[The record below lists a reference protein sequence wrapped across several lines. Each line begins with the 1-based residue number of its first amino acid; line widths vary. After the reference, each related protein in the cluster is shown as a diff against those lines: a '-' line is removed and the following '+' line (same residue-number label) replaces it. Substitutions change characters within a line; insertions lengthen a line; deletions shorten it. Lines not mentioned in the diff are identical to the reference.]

1 MRAKIAEIKVLLA
14 TDKKQATILAGL
26 LVFLVISMGR
36 MLLNMSPSKAQ
47 ARDRTASKS
56 VDRDKSHGSGNGAL
70 RMSIELPALPDGTRD
85 IFALNPEKFPEP
97 AQPDQSAEVPPK
109 SDASMDESVEARALS
124 EQQLAERGV
133 RQEAE
138 RLRLKSTILG
148 SNPIAVIEAPQK
160 GKTRSVVLGVGDEL
174 DGFKLI
180 EIQRFSVL
188 IEKNGVRVE
197 LTRSLPDT

>member
-1 MRAKIAEIKVLLA
+1 MRAKIAELKVLLT

-47 ARDRTASKS
+47 ARQGAGTKAEA
-56 VDRDKSHGSGNGAL
+56 RDKSATRTIDGSGAP
-70 RMSIELPALPDGTRD
+70 IELDALPDATRD
-85 IFALNPEKFPEP
+85 IFALDPEKFPEP
-97 AQPDQSAEVPPK
+97 AQPEQSAEVTPK
-109 SDASMDESVEARALS
+109 SDAPNVEAESAES
-124 EQQLAERGV
+124 LAERKV
-133 RQEAE
+133 LEEADH
-138 RLRLKSTILG
+138 LRLKSTILG
-148 SNPIAVIEAPQK
+148 SNPIAVIESPQK
-160 GKTRSVVLGVGDEL
+160 GKTRSVVLGVGDEV
-174 DGFKLI
+174 DGFTVI